1 MFDKNPNLRL
11 LANDEKD
18 LKIFSAYLQ
27 DAVII
32 TQDIKF
38 LLKNKTLACIF
49 NRFMWEDAEKGVFR
63 DNRRVRSALI
73 FKNVTKVKS
82 KNINVKNKSRI
93 LEFLAIESRILKND
107 NYSLKLIFSGGG
119 VISMEVEFIDS
130 TLEDF
135 SESWPT
141 KYTPK
146 HKI

>member
-1 MFDKNPNLRL
+1 MSDKNSNLRL

-82 KNINVKNKSRI
+82 KNINVKNKLRI

>member
-1 MFDKNPNLRL
+1 MSDKNSNLKL

-49 NRFMWEDAEKGVFR
+49 NRFMWEDSEKGVFR

>member
-1 MFDKNPNLRL
+1 MSDKNSNLKL

-82 KNINVKNKSRI
+82 KNINVKNKLRI

>member
-1 MFDKNPNLRL
+1 
-11 LANDEKD
+11 
-18 LKIFSAYLQ
+18 
-27 DAVII
+27 
-32 TQDIKF
+32 
-38 LLKNKTLACIF
+38 
-49 NRFMWEDAEKGVFR
+49 MWEDAEKGVFR